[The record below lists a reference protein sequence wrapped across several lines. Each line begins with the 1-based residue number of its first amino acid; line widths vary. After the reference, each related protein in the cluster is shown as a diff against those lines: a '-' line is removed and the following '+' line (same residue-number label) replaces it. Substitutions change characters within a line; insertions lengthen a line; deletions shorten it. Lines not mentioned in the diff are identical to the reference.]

1 MAARIRAIIE
11 RIKQEPGWLLVLLG
25 LLTLYVTYKLY
36 QRYVGGGQ
44 DTGAYVPSNGIDV
57 PLYPGSVGG
66 TPGNPGGSPTTA
78 PGGLATDY
86 GQQLQDLLNAL
97 GGNGVVPSIP
107 TYTSDGGTTTP
118 SSTTTQP
125 AQPKASGSKGPDI
138 FQQLLSAAL
147 NVPKQVA
154 AQYKAAG
161 SPGSPAPKTP
171 KQTVAD
177 NPALWA
183 QPSTT
188 TKPPKASV
196 GDNPSLW
203 AQSIPTS
210 VPGAASSSAQKHH
223 QNEDL
228 GF

>member
-36 QRYVGGGQ
+36 QRYVGGQ
-44 DTGAYVPSNGIDV
+44 DTGGLVPSNGVDV
-57 PLYPGSVGG
+57 PLYPSSVGG
-66 TPGNPGGSPTTA
+66 TPGNAGGAPDTGPGGMGTS
-78 PGGLATDY
+78 Y

-118 SSTTTQP
+118 SSPTTP
-125 AQPKASGSKGPDI
+125 SAQPKASGATGPNI
-138 FQQLLSAAL
+138 FQQLINAAL
-147 NVPKQVA
+147 TLPKQVA
-154 AQYKAAG
+154 TQYKAAG
-161 SPGSPAPKTP
+161 SPGSSAPKPP

-177 NPALWA
+177 NPSLWA

-210 VPGAASSSAQKHH
+210 IPGAASTSAQKHH